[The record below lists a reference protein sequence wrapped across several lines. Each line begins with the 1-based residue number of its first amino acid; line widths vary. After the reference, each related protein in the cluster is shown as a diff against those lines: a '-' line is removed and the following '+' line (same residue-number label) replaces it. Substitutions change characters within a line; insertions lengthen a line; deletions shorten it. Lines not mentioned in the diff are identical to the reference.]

1 MTVPQ
6 SPQQVI
12 NVVDNKISQGK
23 GVVAQW
29 CSSNWRP
36 ILAEFVSTALLLLVG
51 CMTTIPI
58 DGRPY
63 QNEMYAPV
71 GFGLVVLFNIQIF
84 GHISGAFMNPA
95 VTLAA
100 LLWGSISIS
109 KAIAYVIAE
118 IIGAIL
124 GFGILTTLSPI
135 LVSETGVCVSEV
147 HPQLNALQAIGIEIV
162 LTTALNFVNCGIWDP
177 VNKDKPDSV
186 PIKFGLTIAGLS
198 LAGGPLTGASMNP
211 VRSLAPAVWT
221 GRWDNHWVYWV
232 GPLIGGIIPTFIYK
246 FMFLGKKLETAE

>member
-6 SPQQVI
+6 SSQQVI
-12 NVVDNKISQGK
+12 NIVDNKISQEK
-23 GVVAQW
+23 GVVVKW
-29 CSSNWRP
+29 CSSNWRA
-36 ILAEFVSTALLLLVG
+36 ILAELVSTTLLLLLG

-58 DGRPY
+58 DDLPY
-63 QNEMYAPV
+63 QSSMYAPF

-109 KAIAYVIAE
+109 KAIAYVIAQ
-118 IIGAIL
+118 IIGAII
-124 GFGILTTLSPI
+124 GFGILITLSPV
-135 LVSETGVCVSEV
+135 LVAENGVCMTEV
-147 HPQLNALQAIGIEIV
+147 HPRLNTLQAVGIEIA
-162 LTTALNFVNCGIWDP
+162 LTTALNFLNCAVWDP
-177 VNKDKPDSV
+177 VNRDKPDSV

-211 VRSLAPAVWT
+211 ARSLGPALWT

-232 GPLIGGIIPTFIYK
+232 GPLIGGIIPTIIYK
-246 FMFLGKKLETAE
+246 FIFLRKKIETAD